1 MERAVRRSNIL
12 NNLKMKKIILTL
24 CLVAVLGLP
33 FSPVLADEV
42 IDDKPL
48 EINFEN
54 PLTKDK
60 VEDVLGGVLST
71 IQGIVAIL
79 AVLFLVIGG
88 IIYITSAGDEKRMT
102 VAKGAILAAVI
113 GFALAIA
120 APSFLKEIYDALDVK
135 ESDAIADPGGIP
147 LSQIALNF
155 LDVLL
160 SFVGILAVIMLVVG
174 GIMYIVSAGDETR
187 SETAKKI
194 VTYAVIGLGVAITS
208 LIIVKAI
215 TGLVITT

>member
-1 MERAVRRSNIL
+1 
-12 NNLKMKKIILTL
+12 MKKIVLTL
-24 CLVAVLGLP
+24 CLVIALGFA
-33 FSPVLADEV
+33 FSPVLAD
-42 IDDKPL
+42 DPQPL
-48 EINFEN
+48 TVEFHN
-54 PLTKDK
+54 PLTQDS
-60 VEDVLGGVLST
+60 VEGVLGSVLST

-79 AVLFLVIGG
+79 AVMFLVIGG

-102 VAKGAILAAVI
+102 AAKGAILAAMI

-120 APSFLKEIYDALDVK
+120 APSFLKEIYTALGTKDDSGVNPP
-135 ESDAIADPGGIP
+135 DGLP
-147 LSQIALNF
+147 LSQIALNI

-174 GIMYIVSAGDETR
+174 GIMYMVAAGDETR
-187 SETAKKI
+187 AETAKKI

-215 TGLVITT
+215 SGLVAPVTT